1 MKEIADKIAP
11 YIHQTPVLTSDS
23 LNSLF
28 GCHVFFKCEN
38 FQKTGSF
45 KIRGASHAILS
56 LSPEQRSKGVVTHS
70 SGNFAQALAKAASLL
85 GIEAYIVMPD
95 NAPMVKVDAVH
106 DFGATIIRCK
116 PTIKA
121 REEAAKKLEAE
132 TGATFVHPSNQLT
145 VIQGQGTSA
154 YELLEEYPEI
164 KVIFVPVGGGGLIG
178 GTVLAAKR
186 KNVQIRVFGGEP
198 KAADDAYRSLQ
209 SGKIESNI
217 TTDTIAD
224 GLRTQL
230 GEYNFPIILNHV
242 EEIYTVSEVE
252 IVAAM
257 KLIWERLKIVI
268 EPSSAAAVA
277 ALWQQ
282 KSNFN
287 GQNVGIILSGGNV
300 DLEKL
305 PF

>member
-11 YIHQTPVLTSDS
+11 YIHQTPVLRSDS

-70 SGNFAQALAKAASLL
+70 SGNFAQALAKAASQL
-85 GIEAYIVMPD
+85 GI
-95 NAPMVKVDAVH
+95 DAVH

-186 KNVQIRVFGGEP
+186 KNEQIRVFGGEP